1 MENESLR
8 MIVIITIQIRLIGA
22 HFKRESNLR
31 QEAFIKI
38 TFVEFVD
45 GIYTACRGS
54 VAKSNLVG
62 ANANYRTIPLKK
74 SLDGSMLFETS
85 NLDVEPKIG
94 YGRVPRTGNSSERGE
109 VKTIDGD
116 SQEEGDD
123 GKEYR
128 GRVDGDRNTGED
140 VGQRI
145 VDGCVR
151 QGVGAHGGIPS

>member
-1 MENESLR
+1 MGS
-8 MIVIITIQIRLIGA
+8 G
-22 HFKRESNLR
+22 
-31 QEAFIKI
+31 
-38 TFVEFVD
+38 D
-45 GIYTACRGS
+45 G
-54 VAKSNLVG
+54 
-62 ANANYRTIPLKK
+62 
-74 SLDGSMLFETS
+74 
-85 NLDVEPKIG
+85 
-94 YGRVPRTGNSSERGE
+94 GRNSSERGE